1 MKNTF
6 KSLRRVLVLF
16 LAALLM
22 APGCL
27 GIPQAFAREY
37 QDFPQPVYESGA
49 YSYELTGDQTAVIV
63 DYDGKETAIRI
74 PAELDGY
81 PVSEIGKDAFSYYEM
96 DRLEIPAG
104 ITVSGQAFQYCV
116 VRDEL
121 TLPEG
126 GVIRSRAFEYAEL
139 PTTLTIPA
147 GAVVGD
153 NCFSYCERLT
163 ALFLEPRAAVKG
175 RAFSYSEDLKNV
187 VCASGSVIAD
197 NSFYGC
203 DRLEQLALCGDAAL
217 TGRPFRDSSAFET
230 LTLKEKDYEQTVKSA
245 AEQALEPS
253 IKPGCIEG
261 NLYVNKSLRLECLL
275 PRRWSVATPEELA
288 AGMGISAEE
297 FGQPGSL
304 VSYLETYSSWTDL
317 LAGTKTGEQLSVSVA
332 PLPEELKEAMDYL
345 TMEELAAAQGISV
358 TALLSAKGYGEISF
372 LVDED
377 YDDFPIDE
385 YSCVLFQTVEN
396 GETVSIRQVFYL
408 VDDALVTVTAISRGA
423 DSTVELLRYFLG

>member
-37 QDFPQPVYESGA
+37 QDFPQPVHESGV
-49 YSYELTGDQTAVIV
+49 YLYELTGDQTAVIV
-63 DYDGKETAIRI
+63 DYDGKDTAIRI

-116 VRDEL
+116 IRDEL

-126 GVIRSRAFEYAEL
+126 AVIRSRAFEYAEL

-203 DRLEQLALCGDAAL
+203 DRLE
-217 TGRPFRDSSAFET
+217 
-230 LTLKEKDYEQTVKSA
+230 
-245 AEQALEPS
+245 
-253 IKPGCIEG
+253 
-261 NLYVNKSLRLECLL
+261 
-275 PRRWSVATPEELA
+275 
-288 AGMGISAEE
+288 
-297 FGQPGSL
+297 
-304 VSYLETYSSWTDL
+304 
-317 LAGTKTGEQLSVSVA
+317 
-332 PLPEELKEAMDYL
+332 
-345 TMEELAAAQGISV
+345 
-358 TALLSAKGYGEISF
+358 
-372 LVDED
+372 
-377 YDDFPIDE
+377 
-385 YSCVLFQTVEN
+385 
-396 GETVSIRQVFYL
+396 
-408 VDDALVTVTAISRGA
+408 
-423 DSTVELLRYFLG
+423 